1 MAIIGGIPHFQT
13 YPGGNA
19 WVMQLIAAID
29 VTNMYQEG
37 GLREG
42 HFLLNGKALSLD
54 LPLQD
59 QGVQEPMSL
68 R

>member
-1 MAIIGGIPHFQT
+1 
-13 YPGGNA
+13 
-19 WVMQLIAAID
+19 MQLIAAID

>member
-1 MAIIGGIPHFQT
+1 
-13 YPGGNA
+13 
-19 WVMQLIAAID
+19 MQLIAAID

-59 QGVQEPMSL
+59 LASTCGIFEQFVDIIQNHL
-68 R
+68 F

>member
-1 MAIIGGIPHFQT
+1 
-13 YPGGNA
+13 
-19 WVMQLIAAID
+19 MQLIAAID
-29 VTNMYQEG
+29 VTNMCYQEG